1 MMVLMMLIA
10 RRLFYPLARRFTISF
25 GNLLSNLWARL
36 RCICVVALLSLC
48 WSQSVHAHSSS
59 NSYLTLSWPG
69 DSLTLRAD
77 LHLRDVDL
85 VFDLDADR
93 DGQVTWGET
102 QKRSAE
108 LNAWLSQGIGL
119 TAARQACTLGT
130 ADLQASEHA
139 DGTYLSAQWAVA
151 CPGVDTTAGLADVRL
166 ALRYSLMFAQD
177 SLHRGLLKVDLPDV
191 SGDGGSSALL
201 SPDRPEA
208 QISSAD
214 SRPWNVLMRYTVEG
228 VWHIWIGIDHIVFL
242 LSLLVL
248 APLQPSR
255 KRIHQR
261 TFLSITQWQAA
272 TQVRPVLL
280 DVLAVV
286 TAFTLAHSITLGL
299 TITGWL
305 TPPADLVEP
314 AIALSVVLA
323 ALNNLL
329 GVSALKRWRLALVF
343 GLVHGFGFASVL
355 LDLGLPA
362 SALLAALGGFNIGV
376 ELGQMAIVAAFLPV
390 AWWLRH
396 TRFYRWVVVV
406 GGSLAVVV
414 LGTFWTLERLGWLG
428 WLG

>member
-1 MMVLMMLIA
+1 MMAWMTGLA
-10 RRLFYPLARRFTISF
+10 RPFFAPLAPPFAHPLAR
-25 GNLLSNLWARL
+25 LLTRVWAACL
-36 RCICVVALLSLC
+36 VGLLTLC
-48 WSQSVHAHSSS
+48 LAQGVQAHSSS
-59 NSYLTLSWPG
+59 NSYLTLSWSG
-69 DSLTLRAD
+69 ERLTLRAD
-77 LHLRDVDL
+77 VHLRDVDL

-108 LNAWLSQGIGL
+108 LSTWLAQGMGL
-119 TAARQACTLGT
+119 TAAGQACAMGE

-139 DGTYLSAQWAVA
+139 DGTYLSAQWAVV
-151 CPGVDTTAGLADVRL
+151 CPGVATTAELADARL
-166 ALRYSLMFAQD
+166 ALRYGLMFAQD
-177 SLHRGLLKVDLPDV
+177 SLHRGLLKLDLPGV
-191 SGDGGSSALL
+191 LGAAGSSALL
-201 SPDRPEA
+201 SPDRPEV
-208 QISSAD
+208 QISAAE
-214 SRPWNVLMRYTVEG
+214 SRPWKVFWRYTVEG

-248 APLQPSR
+248 APLQAAR
-255 KRIHQR
+255 QR
-261 TFLSITQWQAA
+261 VTQWPAA
-272 TQVRPVLL
+272 TQLRPVLM

-329 GVSALKRWRLALVF
+329 GVSALKRWRLAFVF

-362 SALLAALGGFNIGV
+362 SALLAALGGFNMGV
-376 ELGQMAIVAAFLPV
+376 ELGQLAIVAAFMPV

-396 TRFYRWVVVV
+396 TRFYRWVVAA

-414 LGTFWTLERLGWLG
+414 LGLYWTLERLGVLA
-428 WLG
+428 